1 MAEPILGQALALQ
14 SEFRPDTSQVL
25 TRAVDKIGNVTL
37 KKQLAEAKAQEAQ
50 AKRLQEIMG
59 AVKLDGAK
67 VNRHFLPEAQRR
79 YAEGIASL
87 QESAL
92 KGDIMG
98 VNAKKGQLEME
109 FANMAKQS
117 DAMDNF
123 LSLKKQGFY
132 IAPEIEAA
140 FSMPKEQGQA
150 YLKKVYEQKPELK
163 GIVDVNEYGDYVFNP
178 VKDIDLKSDFRKMLT
193 ENKALLAPTG
203 VKTRNEATKDE
214 TEVYKIPESNIKE
227 FAMFKAQDPDIRAN
241 IILKQQAE
249 YAPFVAAVKAAN
261 PNATPE
267 QIENT
272 ALVSFISKKL
282 QDENSALVKSN
293 IPQGKGGLDFN
304 FGGGYKIGN
313 DVFNP
318 TLSDPAQS
326 LGAYQK
332 AGILSQNYIDTF
344 NNQSPEKQQDAIA
357 RIRNRVGDLLSIS
370 GPNKGGYS
378 LLNEQGDKVYLDN
391 IEFVYV
397 PKSAEGKGGQW
408 MVKGVSKET
417 NKLGKIIENIEFIP
431 INEKTYGNIISIYP
445 KMTSGDI
452 VKMFNQRMKDGNIKN
467 DTFVLRTGSGRR
479 PQSTGKPAPAP
490 KGGNK
495 TEDVKFN

>member
-25 TRAVDKIGNVTL
+25 TRAVDKIGNATL
-37 KKQLAEAKAQEAQ
+37 KKQIAEQKAAEAKA
-50 AKRLQEIMG
+50 KRQQEIAGM
-59 AVKLDGAK
+59 VKLEGVK
-67 VNRHFLPEAQRR
+67 VNTHYAQDVKDIVKNSYANMIEAYQRGD
-79 YAEGIASL
+79 GIAVNQL
-87 QESAL
+87 RTQAELEL
-92 KGDIMG
+92 KNK
-98 VNAKKGQLEME
+98 VQ
-109 FANMAKQS
+109 QS
-117 DAMDNF
+117 EDQNNF

-140 FSMPKEQGQA
+140 FAMPRAEGQA

-163 GIVDVNEYGDYVFNP
+163 GLVDVNEYGDYVFNP
-178 VKDIDLKSDFRKMLT
+178 IKDIDLQGDFRELLT
-193 ENKALLAPTG
+193 KNKALLAPTG
-203 VKTRNEATKDE
+203 VKTRNTGTMDE
-214 TEVYKIPESNIKE
+214 SEVYKIPEDKIQQ
-227 FAMFKAQDPDIRAN
+227 FAVFKAQDPQIKAN
-241 IILKQQAE
+241 IILKQKAE
-249 YAPFVAAVKAAN
+249 FAPFVDAAKAAN
-261 PNATPE
+261 PTATPE
-267 QIENT
+267 EIENK

-282 QDENSALVKSN
+282 EDQNSEIVKSN

-304 FGGGYKIGN
+304 FGGGYRVGN

-318 TLSDPAQS
+318 TLSDPSQS
-326 LGAYQK
+326 LGAYVK

-344 NNQSPEKQQDAIA
+344 NNQSPEKQQEAIA

-397 PKSAEGKGGQW
+397 PKAADGKGGQW

-417 NKLGKIIENIEFIP
+417 SPLGKIIENIEFIP
-431 INEKTYGNIISIYP
+431 INEKTYGNVISIYP

-452 VKMFNQRMKDGNIKN
+452 VKMFNQRMKDGNVKN
-467 DTFVLRTGSGRR
+467 DTFVLRTASGRQ
-479 PQSTGKPAPAP
+479 PKQTGKPATNTQP
-490 KGGNK
+490 KVKNK
-495 TEDVKFN
+495 RGV